1 MGGPRRL
8 PPVRLEKG
16 TSGTSWTDSFRD
28 RRAAEEYFEQHGIR
42 EAFSE
47 ITQEL
52 FVHRPGA
59 PFEYI
64 AAALAARAE
73 QQAFRAN
80 DVLDTPLPAG
90 EGVRLLRVRVE
101 SRSSSGKR
109 AHQQLSS
116 IVPERGPSLPRMLAA
131 AKRKVRQALDQT
143 WASDETLKD
152 ALRPSEDEALRATHE
167 GAVSGL
173 DDASCQPGQSV
184 EHRASQ
190 PLAVLEAEQAGAAH
204 DRAPTSLP
212 PASVHVRRLL
222 RNKIAADP
230 DAFFEEADADRSDD
244 LSLGEW
250 VTTCQM
256 FAGEGAEPE
265 PALLREL
272 FAEVAG
278 DAGDSATIT
287 RERLSEVA
295 QLHRA
300 VRHFVDKAGCA
311 DVLVDG
317 IVTSLVRKLRSERP
331 VQEVR
336 VQQGAE
342 GSEGKAASHV
352 LQELLASVCEDD
364 APVHDVAAALQVQAE
379 IVKAQLAAR
388 ADAPPPAASDQDD
401 AAKSKFSDLPV
412 SWRCAACAP
421 HSLSSHASDARMR
434 VRCPCFLGNACWGGD
449 LLQSRRPRKHL

>member
-1 MGGPRRL
+1 MATTPLATELRTVPRDSLRVAGADPAAGRGSGMKGIFATQRELLESATRRL
-8 PPVRLEKG
+8 
-16 TSGTSWTDSFRD
+16 
-28 RRAAEEYFEQHGIR
+28 I
-42 EAFSE
+42 
-47 ITQEL
+47 
-52 FVHRPGA
+52 
-59 PFEYI
+59 
-64 AAALAARAE
+64 
-73 QQAFRAN
+73 
-80 DVLDTPLPAG
+80 
-90 EGVRLLRVRVE
+90 LLRL
-101 SRSSSGKR
+101 GIKK
-109 AHQQLSS
+109 AG
-116 IVPERGPSLPRMLAA
+116 PTFGGTTRGMQMPRLIPTFGGTT
-131 AKRKVRQALDQT
+131 R
-143 WASDETLKD
+143 
-152 ALRPSEDEALRATHE
+152 
-167 GAVSGL
+167 
-173 DDASCQPGQSV
+173 
-184 EHRASQ
+184 
-190 PLAVLEAEQAGAAH
+190 AGAAH
-204 DRAPTSLP
+204 DCAPTSLP

-230 DAFFEEADADRSDD
+230 DAFFEEADADRSWD
-244 LSLGEW
+244 LSWGEW
-250 VTTCQM
+250 VTACQM

-352 LQELLASVCEDD
+352 LQELLATVCEDD

-434 VRCPCFLGNACWGGD
+434 VRCPCFFGGGRSVAIGG
-449 LLQSRRPRKHL
+449 LENTCKLSPKP